1 MRSRAAR
8 WTFGTVTWIAL
19 GAAVFFVFKSEQQ
32 IASLTSSLHAF
43 DLHAGDAIDALGNL
57 RAAQQA
63 YVSAGQGVAFWMPK
77 VASTTDALTTALTAL
92 YQTKVGAGTRT
103 ALDEAG
109 ATVAEFADTDRR
121 AREYVASGQQLMAAD
136 VIFTEGGNAAESAAR
151 QVEAAR
157 RVEREAYDANSAAIR
172 QQEAL
177 AIGGAA
183 ALAGLVVLFL
193 APLGSEVD
201 RPQEQASMS
210 IIGQPLDISSAGPAR
225 LVQPAQIAPTPAPTP
240 AAKRSAPVLKA
251 MADLATEFGR
261 VRDSEE
267 LTRLLGRTADMM
279 DASGL
284 VVWVGNSAGADL
296 RPALAHGYAPAVLA
310 RMPSVPRSGD
320 NAAAAAYRTG
330 SMQIVL
336 SRPGGASG
344 AIVAPILAAEGC
356 VGALSAE
363 IKGGGE
369 TSEAIQALSSLVAS
383 HLAGVLAATPVEAEQ
398 AKAANS

>member
-1 MRSRAAR
+1 MRSRAIR

-19 GAAVFFVFKSEQQ
+19 GAALVFLFKSEQQ
-32 IASLTSSLHAF
+32 IAGLTSSLHAF
-43 DLHAGDAIDALGNL
+43 DVHAGEAIDALADL

-63 YVSAGQGVAFWMPK
+63 YVSAGQGVAFWIPK

-92 YQTKVGAGTRT
+92 YQTKVGTGTRT
-103 ALDEAG
+103 ALDAAG
-109 ATVAEFADTDRR
+109 ATVAEFADVDRR
-121 AREYVASGQQLMAAD
+121 AREYVKSGQQLMAAD
-136 VIFTEGGNAAESAAR
+136 VIFTEGGKAAASAAR
-151 QVEAAR
+151 QVEVAR
-157 RVEREAYDANSAAIR
+157 RVEREAFDSSSTAIR
-172 QQEAL
+172 RQEAL
-177 AIGGAA
+177 AMGGAA
-183 ALAGLVVLFL
+183 ALAGLVVLLL
-193 APLGSEVD
+193 APLGANAGHRGDERAVGLIVERTSDHSAASPAQQD
-201 RPQEQASMS
+201 RPA
-210 IIGQPLDISSAGPAR
+210 
-225 LVQPAQIAPTPAPTP
+225 P
-240 AAKRSAPVLKA
+240 AAPPPAARRSAPVLKA

-267 LTRLLGRTADMM
+267 LTRLLGRASDMM

-284 VVWVGNSAGADL
+284 VVWVGNTSGADL

-336 SRPGGASG
+336 SRPGGSNG
-344 AIVAPILAAEGC
+344 AIVAPILAADGC
-356 VGALSAE
+356 VGALSVE

-369 TSEAIQALSSLVAS
+369 TSEAIQALASIVAA
-383 HLAGVLAATPVEAEQ
+383 HLAGVLAATPAEAEQ

>member
-19 GAAVFFVFKSEQQ
+19 GAAAFFVFKSEQQ
-32 IASLTSSLHAF
+32 IASLTSSLRAF
-43 DLHAGDAIDALGNL
+43 DLHAGEAIDALADL

-63 YVSAGQGVAFWMPK
+63 YVSAGQGVAFWMPR
-77 VASTTDALTTALTAL
+77 VAATTDALTTALTAL

-109 ATVAEFADTDRR
+109 ATVAEFADIDRR
-121 AREYVASGQQLMAAD
+121 AREYVTSGQQLMAAD
-136 VIFTEGGNAAESAAR
+136 VIFTEGGKAASSASR

-157 RVEREAYDANSAAIR
+157 RVEREAFDVSSAAIR

-183 ALAGLVVLFL
+183 ALAGLVVLVL
-193 APLGSEVD
+193 APLGSETD
-201 RPQEQASMS
+201 RGQEQAVLS
-210 IIGQPLDISSAGPAR
+210 IVEPPLDISSAGHAQV
-225 LVQPAQIAPTPAPTP
+225 VQPAQTVPAPL
-240 AAKRSAPVLKA
+240 ANRSAPVLKA

-267 LTRLLGRTADMM
+267 LTRLLARAADMM

-284 VVWVGNSAGADL
+284 VVWVGNASGADL

-330 SMQIVL
+330 SMQLVL
-336 SRPGGASG
+336 SHPGGASG
-344 AIVAPILAAEGC
+344 AIVAPILAADGC

-369 TSEAIQALSSLVAS
+369 TSEAIQALSSLVAA